1 MNDYDD
7 DAGMV
12 EPFGPDWVRP
22 AATPCAN
29 CTCCTAALCEQGRA
43 STSACAGSVGDAD
56 REIVA
61 GCPCSSETAHG
72 SLAWRAV
79 RIRAVTAATE
89 RPLLAPLEA
98 LVRAVAAGQVV
109 SDPEGLRIVQ
119 ARRYVDEGP
128 AGLRVTEFGRLY
140 LAARGEARQATPII
154 VHDVNRRARTARV
167 VVVGRTADRLVT
179 VPMDILANGHTQLRP
194 EQLPG
199 ATLHAHAN
207 TTAVHDDD
215 VVLTQVRNPL
225 LPEGPY
231 RASQFFAGAARAGR
245 ASLSPGGE
253 L

>member
-7 DAGMV
+7 EGMI
-12 EPFGPDWVRP
+12 EPFGPEWVRP
-22 AATPCAN
+22 QASVCGTCS
-29 CTCCTAALCEQGRA
+29 CCTADLCELGRA
-43 STSACAGSVGDAD
+43 SASSCAGCVAD
-56 REIVA
+56 EDRAAVA

-89 RPLLAPLEA
+89 RPLPAPLEA

-109 SDPEGLRIVQ
+109 SDLEGLRKVQ

-128 AGLRVTEFGRLY
+128 EGLRVTEFGRLY

-179 VPMDILANGHTQLRP
+179 VPMDILANRHTQLRP

-225 LPEGPY
+225 LPEGAY
-231 RASQFFAGAARAGR
+231 RASQFFTAAARAGR
-245 ASLSPGGE
+245 ASLSPDGE
-253 L
+253 Q